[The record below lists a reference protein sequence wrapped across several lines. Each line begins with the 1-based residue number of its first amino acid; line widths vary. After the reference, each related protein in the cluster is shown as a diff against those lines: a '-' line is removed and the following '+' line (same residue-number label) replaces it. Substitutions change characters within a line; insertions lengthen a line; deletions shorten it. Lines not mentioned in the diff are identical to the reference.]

1 MDEIEIISLKDNK
14 EKVLGLSIEEL
25 KNYKKELMNMIKLIE
40 NEINKRKDQKNIADK
55 FFQK

>member
-1 MDEIEIISLKDNK
+1 MDEIEIISPKDNK

-25 KNYKKELMNMIKLIE
+25 NNYKKELMNMIKLIE

>member
-1 MDEIEIISLKDNK
+1 MDEIKIISPKGNE

-25 KNYKKELMNMIKLIE
+25 KNYKEELKNMIKLIE

-55 FFQK
+55 FFRK

>member
-25 KNYKKELMNMIKLIE
+25 NNYKKELMNMIKLIE
-40 NEINKRKDQKNIADK
+40 NEINKRKNQKNIADK

>member
-1 MDEIEIISLKDNK
+1 MDEIKIISPKGNE

-25 KNYKKELMNMIKLIE
+25 KNYKEELKNMIELIE

-55 FFQK
+55 FFRK

>member
-1 MDEIEIISLKDNK
+1 MDEIKIISPKCNE

-25 KNYKKELMNMIKLIE
+25 KNYKEELKNMIKLIE

-55 FFQK
+55 FFKK

>member
-1 MDEIEIISLKDNK
+1 MDEIEIISPKDNK

-25 KNYKKELMNMIKLIE
+25 NNYKKELINMIKLIE
-40 NEINKRKDQKNIADK
+40 NEINQRKDQKNIADK

>member
-1 MDEIEIISLKDNK
+1 MNEIEIISPKDNK

-25 KNYKKELMNMIKLIE
+25 NNYKKELINMIKLIE
-40 NEINKRKDQKNIADK
+40 NEINQRKDQKNIADK

>member
-1 MDEIEIISLKDNK
+1 MYETEIISPKDNK

-25 KNYKKELMNMIKLIE
+25 NNYKKELINMIKLIE

>member
-1 MDEIEIISLKDNK
+1 MDEIKIISPKGNE

-25 KNYKKELMNMIKLIE
+25 KNYKEELKNMIKLIE

-55 FFQK
+55 FFKK

>member
-1 MDEIEIISLKDNK
+1 MNEIEIISPKDNK

-25 KNYKKELMNMIKLIE
+25 NNYKKELMNMINFIE

-55 FFQK
+55 FFKK

>member
-25 KNYKKELMNMIKLIE
+25 NNYKKELMNMIKLIE

>member
-1 MDEIEIISLKDNK
+1 MDEIEVISLKDNK

-25 KNYKKELMNMIKLIE
+25 DKYKKELMNMIKLIE
-40 NEINKRKDQKNIADK
+40 SEINKRKDQKNMADK

>member
-1 MDEIEIISLKDNK
+1 MDEIKIISPKGNE

-25 KNYKKELMNMIKLIE
+25 KNYKEELKNMIELIE

-55 FFQK
+55 FFKK

>member
-1 MDEIEIISLKDNK
+1 MYETEIISPKDNK
-14 EKVLGLSIEEL
+14 EKILDLSIEEL
-25 KNYKKELMNMIKLIE
+25 NNYKKELINMIKLIE

>member
-25 KNYKKELMNMIKLIE
+25 NNYKKELMNMIKLIE
-40 NEINKRKDQKNIADK
+40 NEINKRKYQ
-55 FFQK
+55 